1 MLLAVEPLLL
11 QDERRNAVLEQSN
24 AAVMGVADDPQNPQ
38 GLSLLS
44 AACTRFAVAVATKLG
59 RSRRK
64 TETPAEP
71 PIGARTYFRR

>member
-1 MLLAVEPLLL
+1 
-11 QDERRNAVLEQSN
+11 
-24 AAVMGVADDPQNPQ
+24 MGVADDPQNPQ